1 MIYNIYWNKNVK
13 VFKLSIYILTGQIGS
28 GKSEAQKI
36 FQNLKYSCFCA
47 DSIVRDL
54 YKEDYIIN
62 KIKQILPEIVN
73 DRDINMDLMRELLFS
88 NHKLMK
94 KIEDYIQP
102 LVFNE
107 FQNIIGSYKENIIFI
122 IPIIRNTQFF
132 KKYKTIYIYADEKKR
147 RERIQSRNNYNKE
160 MINSIFS
167 YQKSIDNY
175 KTNSDYIIENNGT
188 LEELKKKLLKI
199 VK

>member
-1 MIYNIYWNKNVK
+1 MIYNIYLNKNVK
-13 VFKLSIYILTGQIGS
+13 VFKLSIYILTGQIGC

-62 KIKQILPEIVN
+62 KIKQILPEAVN
-73 DRDINMDLMRELLFS
+73 DRNINMDLMRELLFS

-122 IPIIRNTQFF
+122 IPIIRNSQFF
-132 KKYKTIYIYADEKKR
+132 ENYKTIYMFADEKKR
-147 RERIQSRNNYNKE
+147 RERIQSRRNYNKE
-160 MINSIFS
+160 MINNIFS

-175 KTNSDYIIENNGT
+175 KINSDYIIENNGT